1 MFRCSVCI
9 TDLCDIIVWF
19 AAVHYGARLLILL
32 TVRQIYPM
40 EATTMKK
47 FRNKKGFT
55 LAELL
60 IVLAIIAILMAIAIP
75 LFSNQL
81 EKARIS
87 VDEANARSASSM
99 AQAHYLITH
108 INESSPITYY
118 FNITNGN
125 LEIAGHTVPE
135 PAAQSYA
142 EDEKSCGLGS
152 AAANGNMTAES
163 DRYADIPF
171 SVTIT
176 EGKITNSW
184 LDSH

>member
-19 AAVHYGARLLILL
+19 AAVHYGAWLLILL

-108 INESSPITYY
+108 INESSRES
-118 FNITNGN
+118 GN
-125 LEIAGHTVPE
+125 RRSHCAGT
-135 PAAQSYA
+135 
-142 EDEKSCGLGS
+142 GS
-152 AAANGNMTAES
+152 SELRRGREELRS
-163 DRYADIPF
+163 RQRGGKGKYDR
-171 SVTIT
+171 
-176 EGKITNSW
+176 
-184 LDSH
+184 